1 MANARQIDQTGRVH
15 NDQNDYRKPMA
26 IIEIQLNSLPQ
37 LFDSLDPAPFREK
50 ALDPRAADYL
60 IESVDEY
67 SGRVPVQL
75 CIRGPEALQAK
86 LPEITDAVHSHFRRE
101 LEGIEWKLRRK
112 MRLGRVALV
121 IGLAV
126 LAVTLVARYLLEGV
140 GNGGAD
146 LIGEGLLIIGW
157 VGLWRPAEL
166 LLFERLESRADRAA
180 IQRLSTIP
188 VEFKVL
194 EPVKAE

>member
-1 MANARQIDQTGRVH
+1 MAV
-15 NDQNDYRKPMA
+15 
-26 IIEIQLNSLPQ
+26 IEIQLNALPQ

-50 ALDPRAADYL
+50 ALDPRAEAYL
-60 IESVDEY
+60 IESVDEHAK
-67 SGRVPVQL
+67 RTPVHL
-75 CIRGPEALQAK
+75 CIRGPESLRVK
-86 LPEITDAVHSHFRRE
+86 LPEIADAIHLHFRRE
-101 LEGIEWKLRRK
+101 LEAIEWKLRRK

-126 LAVTLVARYLLEGV
+126 LAVTLVARYLLDGV

-166 LLFERLESRADRAA
+166 LLFERLESRADRSA
-180 IQRLSTIP
+180 IQRLSTID
-188 VEFKVL
+188 VQFKAL
-194 EPVKAE
+194 DAAEAS